1 MKKILNNVMV
11 LILLS
16 KNNFF
21 RNLDKFRSPHL
32 WKKDNDVWSLRNVAW
47 DDAEKS
53 NVLTTNQDQS
63 AVKWQGNK
71 NT

>member
-1 MKKILNNVMV
+1 MESNSYFQKSTRVFGNP
-11 LILLS
+11 
-16 KNNFF
+16 
-21 RNLDKFRSPHL
+21 PHL
-32 WKKDNDVWSLRNVAW
+32 WKKDNNIWSLRNVAW

-63 AVKWQGNK
+63 AFKWQGNK

>member
-1 MKKILNNVMV
+1 MRNQFLTKKYFLN
-11 LILLS
+11 LH
-16 KNNFF
+16 
-21 RNLDKFRSPHL
+21 DKFRSPHL
-32 WKKDNDVWSLRNVAW
+32 WKKDNNIWSLRNVAW

-63 AVKWQGNK
+63 AFKWQGNK

>member
-1 MKKILNNVMV
+1 MINLDHLIYGKKI
-11 LILLS
+11 II
-16 KNNFF
+16 FG
-21 RNLDKFRSPHL
+21 H
-32 WKKDNDVWSLRNVAW
+32 RNVAW

-63 AVKWQGNK
+63 AFKWQGNK